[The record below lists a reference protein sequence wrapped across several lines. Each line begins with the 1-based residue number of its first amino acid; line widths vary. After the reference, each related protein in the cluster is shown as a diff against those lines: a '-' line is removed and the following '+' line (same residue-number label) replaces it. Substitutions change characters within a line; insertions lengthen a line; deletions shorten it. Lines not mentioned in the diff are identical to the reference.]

1 MALSVAVAAQQAAH
15 FIGMPEALFPLSEA
29 ALYLARAPKSNSAGR
44 AYGAAREAIR
54 QTGNLPV
61 PLHLRN
67 AATGLMR
74 SMGYGRGY
82 QYAHD
87 HEGGVVDQQHLPDA
101 LAERTFYEP
110 GPRDR

>member
-1 MALSVAVAAQQAAH
+1 
-15 FIGMPEALFPLSEA
+15 MPEAMFPLTEA

-44 AYGAAREAIR
+44 AYGAARDAIQ

-67 AATGLMR
+67 AVTGLMR

-87 HEGGVVDQQHLPDA
+87 HPGGVVEQQHLPDG
-101 LAERTFYEP
+101 LLGRSFYEP
-110 GPRDR
+110 SPRDRP